1 MPIMQEGRGKRMPFL
16 FLSPST
22 QYFNPY
28 VTTGDERYWMNAL
41 ADEMMPYL
49 HASGITV
56 TRNDPDGSAAQSI
69 RDSNAS
75 RQDFHLALHS
85 NAAPQALA
93 GQLRGVDFYYY
104 PTSEAGL
111 RMANILVDNM
121 KTIYPLPDRVQAR
134 PSTIIGEIRRTRVPA
149 VLAEIGYHD
158 NEDDANW
165 LTGNLDAVARTLS
178 LGVTEYF
185 GVPFLTPGDE
195 FEAEAAGAVPPVPER
210 VFAKPPSAEL
220 SPNQEDEKSMGID
233 YPTLD
238 ALLQAHVE
246 RGLGADALVAE
257 GFDAAQVERVLSTV
271 RATAFKRALEP
282 PYPQAP
288 FYA

>member
-1 MPIMQEGRGKRMPFL
+1 MPFL

-93 GQLRGVDFYYY
+93 GRLRGVDFYYY

-134 PSTIIGEIRRTRVPA
+134 PSTIIGEVRRTRVPA

-158 NEDDANW
+158 NVDDANW

-195 FEAEAAGAVPPVPER
+195 FEAEAAGADGYLRLRSYPEPDAEILAQLPNDTPVT
-210 VFAKPPSAEL
+210 V
-220 SPNQEDEKSMGID
+220 
-233 YPTLD
+233 
-238 ALLQAHVE
+238 
-246 RGLGADALVAE
+246 LGN
-257 GFDAAQVERVLSTV
+257 FDTWYTV
-271 RATAFKRALEP
+271 RADTLYGF
-282 PYPQAP
+282 AP
-288 FYA
+288 IT

>member
-1 MPIMQEGRGKRMPFL
+1 MPFL

-49 HASGITV
+49 RTSGINV
-56 TRNDPDGSAAQSI
+56 TRNDPNGSAAQSI

-85 NAAPQALA
+85 NASPQALA
-93 GQLRGVDFYYY
+93 GRLRGIDLYYY

-111 RMANILVDNM
+111 RMANILADNL
-121 KTIYPLPDRVQAR
+121 KTVYPDPARVQAR
-134 PSTIIGEIRRTRVPA
+134 PSAIIGELRRTRVPA
-149 VLAEIGYHD
+149 VLAELGYHD
-158 NEDDANW
+158 NADDANW
-165 LTGNLDAVARTLS
+165 LTGNLDAVARSLA

-195 FEAEAAGAVPPVPER
+195 FEAEAAGRDGYMPLR
-210 VFAKPPSAEL
+210 S
-220 SPNQEDEKSMGID
+220 
-233 YPTLD
+233 
-238 ALLQAHVE
+238 
-246 RGLGADALVAE
+246 
-257 GFDAAQVERVLSTV
+257 
-271 RATAFKRALEP
+271 
-282 PYPQAP
+282 YPQPDAQILAQIRNGTAVTVLGDFNGWYTIRAGETYGFAAISDVQLGVMP
-288 FYA
+288 LTDG

>member
-1 MPIMQEGRGKRMPFL
+1 MPFL

-28 VTTGDERYWMNAL
+28 ITTGDERYWMNAL
-41 ADEMMPYL
+41 ADEMTPYL

-85 NAAPQALA
+85 NAAPQALS
-93 GQLRGVDFYYY
+93 GRLRGVDIYYY

-158 NEDDANW
+158 NEANARWIESHIDAI
-165 LTGNLDAVARTLS
+165 GQNLAMSMA
-178 LGVTEYF
+178 EYF
-185 GVPFLTPGDE
+185 GLPFTYPGPSQPGVIVTE
-195 FEAEAAGAVPPVPER
+195 SGGPVNLRAE
-210 VFAKPPSAEL
+210 PSVT
-220 SPNQEDEKSMGID
+220 G
-233 YPTLD
+233 
-238 ALLQAHVE
+238 
-246 RGLGADALVAE
+246 
-257 GFDAAQVERVLSTV
+257 RVLTRIPSGETV
-271 RATAFKRALEP
+271 TVFGQYRGWYVVLYGDTLGYVSA
-282 PYPQAP
+282 PYVQI
-288 FYA
+288 

>member
-56 TRNDPDGSAAQSI
+56 TRNDPDGSASQSI

-134 PSTIIGEIRRTRVPA
+134 PSTIIGEVRRTRVPA

-158 NEDDANW
+158 NVDDANW

-185 GVPFLTPGDE
+185 GVPFLTPGSE
-195 FEAEAAGAVPPVPER
+195 FDAEAAGENGYMALRSFPQTDAEVLAQIPNGTAVTV
-210 VFAKPPSAEL
+210 
-220 SPNQEDEKSMGID
+220 
-233 YPTLD
+233 
-238 ALLQAHVE
+238 
-246 RGLGADALVAE
+246 LGDFN
-257 GFDAAQVERVLSTV
+257 GWYTV
-271 RATAFKRALEP
+271 RAGDLYGFASIAEVQLGVMPLGE
-282 PYPQAP
+282 
-288 FYA
+288 